1 MIPKIQAV
9 NITSGYVGLSLNAV
23 PSLEVSWSAVNDP
36 DIRYVV
42 MYNESVNTLNQT
54 EPPAGAEQVT
64 TNSSYQN
71 TVTIRPSKKLTTYCI
86 WVAAKFAEY
95 MGEYSDKA
103 NGKTLISELH
113 VICCHSLH
121 SHAF

>member
-1 MIPKIQAV
+1 MPR
-9 NITSGYVGLSLNAV
+9 NAV

-42 MYNESVNTLNQT
+42 RYNESVNTLNQT
-54 EPPAGAEQVT
+54 EPPIGAEQVT

-71 TVTIRPSKKLTTYCI
+71 TVTIHPSKKLTTYCI
-86 WVAAKFAEY
+86 WVAAKSAED

-103 NGKTLISELH
+103 NGTTLFSELH